1 MLVALFPLRHY
12 HHISIRSV
20 SSQGKNSKEKPLTKD
35 CIKGIL
41 YLSKNSERSLTLQR
55 QHKTGPKGLNDRQ
68 RKFALAYAENGK
80 GLEAYKTAGYS
91 WADEQGRTK
100 KSAIVCASKLAKNP
114 KVAREIDRL
123 RAEKTANAPGQGS
136 HTVEYVRSEHLR
148 QYNSLQGRFHGE
160 AFKHLQALGQS
171 LGAYQAAS
179 SVHLHLHEVDRQTRQ
194 AALQIASVLTLG
206 IIDSPESHEDTSGS
220 TNAALPVLSIGDDGE
235 LAPIDVE
242 AIEVQEGP
250 VITIEEGPNPPRPR
264 PRSCKLPPPTCISNL
279 GSPYCFGTQDDI

>member
-1 MLVALFPLRHY
+1 M
-12 HHISIRSV
+12 
-20 SSQGKNSKEKPLTKD
+20 
-35 CIKGIL
+35 
-41 YLSKNSERSLTLQR
+41 TLPVKQINN
-55 QHKTGPKGLNDRQ
+55 PKGLTPRQ
-68 RKFALAYAENGK
+68 EKFAIAYAEHGK

-91 WADEQGRTK
+91 WADSQGQMKPSTK
-100 KSAIVCASKLAKNP
+100 QCSHKLVHHP
-114 KVAREIDRL
+114 KVMREVARI
-123 RAEKTANAPGQGS
+123 RAEKSSNAPGQGS
-136 HTVEYVRSEHLR
+136 HTVEYVRGEHLR
-148 QYNSLQGRFHGE
+148 QYELLQGKVHGE

-206 IIDSPESHEDTSGS
+206 IIDSPVTHEDTSGS
-220 TNAALPVLSIGDDGE
+220 TNAALPILSIGDDGE

-250 VITIEEGPNPPRPR
+250 VIAIEEGSNPPRPR

-279 GSPYCFGTQDDI
+279 GSTHCFHLGDE